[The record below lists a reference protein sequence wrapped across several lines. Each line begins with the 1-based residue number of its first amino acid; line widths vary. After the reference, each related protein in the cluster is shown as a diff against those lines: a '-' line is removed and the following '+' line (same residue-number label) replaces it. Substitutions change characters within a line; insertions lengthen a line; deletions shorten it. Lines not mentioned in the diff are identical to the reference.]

1 MSLATYNKKRDF
13 KTTREPIGLRRGG
26 SAEGAAKGAKV
37 QKNKFR
43 FVVQR
48 HAASH
53 LHYDFRLELGGVLKS
68 WAVPK
73 GPSLNPATKRLAVM
87 VEDHP
92 VSYIGFKG
100 IIPKGNYGAGKVE
113 IWDNGNFEPLDS
125 KHQPISEKA
134 ALSAIHKGELKFSLT
149 GKKLKGEFVLVRLK
163 NEEKNW
169 LLIKHKDEHS
179 VNTIYNAETVGSSI
193 GNGNGKS
200 DTTVASIRHGKAKKL
215 DQFITPMLASVS
227 KTAFDDPEWIY
238 EIKWDG
244 YRAITEI
251 DKKGVKFYSRN
262 GIDFSERFPVIFQ
275 ALKKIDH
282 NVILDGEIVLLN
294 EKNLPDFQKLQYYEN
309 HLNYPLLYYVFDI
322 LELNGKKMENL
333 PLTDRKTILKKL
345 LKKNPVIRYCDHVDE
360 HGISFL
366 EKAKEQGLEGIIAKR
381 KSSEYS
387 RGYRSKEW
395 LKIKNVQ
402 STEVVIVGYTEPQG
416 GRNHFGSLVLAN
428 KKGKQWLYRGHV
440 GTGFSTELLS
450 SLKKKMKPLE
460 TESSPFKE
468 EVPLN
473 GNVTW
478 LKPKLVADIAYTEI
492 TRDKVFR
499 HPVFLRLRDEKNTE
513 TINEEVVEDI
523 KDVKRNEEIKVG
535 KSTVVVSNRHKIFWP
550 DEGYTKGDVIDYYDK
565 IADYILPHLKDR
577 PLSLKR
583 NPNGIRDEGF
593 FHKDA
598 GEKVPS
604 YVDTFKV
611 KSGSNDKII
620 DYIVCN
626 NKATL
631 LYLAN
636 LGCIEMNPW
645 NSTTKKPDNPSW
657 LVIDIDPSPKNK
669 FTDVVDVA
677 LMTREVLKKAG
688 IEGYCKT
695 SGSSGLH
702 VYVPMKNKYD
712 YKAVKDFAHIIAS
725 LVQEQLPDTTTLE
738 RSLSKRGPR
747 IYIDY
752 LQNRS
757 GQTLASVYSIRPVP
771 GATVSTPLDWKEV
784 NHDLHPSQFTMQN
797 IFGRIEK
804 KGDLFN
810 PVITEI
816 ANIEKGLKALSK

>member
-1 MSLATYNKKRDF
+1 MSLSTYNKKRDF
-13 KTTREPIGLRRGG
+13 KKTREP
-26 SAEGAAKGAKV
+26 KGTKV
-37 QKNKFR
+37 QKNNFR

-48 HAASH
+48 HEASH

-113 IWDNGNFEPLDS
+113 IWDNGNFEPIDA

-134 ALSAIHKGELKFSLT
+134 ALAAIHKGELKFSLS

-163 NEEKNW
+163 DGEKNW

-179 VNTIYNAETVGSSI
+179 VNTIYNAETVGS
-193 GNGNGKS
+193 NGNG
-200 DTTVASIRHGKAKKL
+200 TANATVASIRHGKAKKL
-215 DQFITPMLASVS
+215 DQFIRPMLASVS

-244 YRAITEI
+244 YRAVTEI

-262 GIDFSERFPVIFQ
+262 GIDFSERFPVIYQ
-275 ALKKIDH
+275 ALKKIGQK
-282 NVILDGEIVLLN
+282 VILDGEIVLLN

-309 HLNYPLLYYVFDI
+309 HLNYPLIYYVFDI
-322 LELNGKKMENL
+322 LELNGKNMEKL

-345 LKKNPVIRYCDHVDE
+345 LKKNPVVRYCDHVDE

-381 KSSEYS
+381 KNSEYS

-450 SLKKKMKPLE
+450 SLKSKMKPLE
-460 TESSPFKE
+460 TDSSPFKE

-513 TINEEVVEDI
+513 TINEEVVEEI

-535 KSTVVVSNRHKIFWP
+535 KFTVAVSNRHKVFWP
-550 DEGYTKGDVIDYYDK
+550 DEGYTKGDVIDYYEK
-565 IADYILPHLKDR
+565 VADYILPHLKDR

-598 GEKVPS
+598 GEKVPP

-611 KSGSNDKII
+611 KSGSNNKII

-645 NSTTKKPDNPSW
+645 NSTTKKPDHPSW

-669 FTDVVDVA
+669 FIDVVDVA

-688 IEGYCKT
+688 MESYCKT

-771 GATVSTPLDWKEV
+771 GATVSTPLEWKEV
-784 NHDLHPSQFTMQN
+784 NHDLHPSQFTIQN
-797 IFGRIEK
+797 ILGRIEK
-804 KGDLFN
+804 KGDLFK
-810 PVITEI
+810 PVITDI